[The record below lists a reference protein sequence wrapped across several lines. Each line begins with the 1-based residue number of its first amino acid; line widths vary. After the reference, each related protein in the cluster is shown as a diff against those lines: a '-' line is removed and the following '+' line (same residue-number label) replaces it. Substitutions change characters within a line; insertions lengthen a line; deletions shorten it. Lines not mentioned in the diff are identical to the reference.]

1 MGFCGSATVHNHRQ
15 HRPQNTRSNNSD
27 ATDDEDN
34 RKRALFRLQQQR
46 YRIAT
51 DGTNHQHP
59 HRAGCAAIEQKN
71 AADAAAAL
79 NNGLHSAAAT
89 LDSGST
95 AMPHNGAVA
104 ADLDNRVATVPPYNV
119 RLVADLRQLLTLR
132 QHYYPEGGWGWLLVG
147 ICFIVQTVTHGLHL
161 AGGLFVVQLQR
172 EFGGL
177 EFVPAV
183 SLVAVSFATGLV
195 VSPVTIALCKR
206 KSTRLVAVIGGLV
219 AALGCLF
226 TSFALQLPQVAF
238 SYALLLGLGVNVTR
252 DCSTVMV
259 AQYFKKRRE
268 LVEVFVVAGSGAGAA
283 VMAWFYSRVI
293 GAYGWR

>member
-1 MGFCGSATVHNHRQ
+1 MGFCSIYDHHRPAQHAPHNNHNHN
-15 HRPQNTRSNNSD
+15 HHD
-27 ATDDEDN
+27 ADTDDDDDDR
-34 RKRALFRLQQQR
+34 RKRALLFRLQQQQQHGR

-59 HRAGCAAIEQKN
+59 HRAGCAATTEQKN
-71 AADAAAAL
+71 AEAAAA
-79 NNGLHSAAAT
+79 GGHSAAQ
-89 LDSGST
+89 T
-95 AMPHNGAVA
+95 AGTGNGTTGTA
-104 ADLDNRVATVPPYNV
+104 AALERAPYSM

-161 AGGLFVVQLQR
+161 ASGLFIVRLQR
-172 EFGGL
+172 EFAGVAI
-177 EFVPAV
+177 VPAV
-183 SLVAVSFATGLV
+183 ALAATSFATGLAF
-195 VSPVTIALCKR
+195 SPVTIALCKR

-283 VMAWFYSRVI
+283 VMAWFYWRGI